1 MPATTRIR
9 MKHHLQ
15 LLGILLLWA
24 IQPAVSALA
33 QAQDDRAVQF
43 SSLEPKVQQEGVV
56 NVIVVVD
63 ASSGKRTST
72 QQRLES
78 ISLNQVQTYTNF
90 PLAALQVDDAG
101 LEALQQDPDIIG
113 IQEDVAVPPSLAQST
128 VLIGAN
134 TAWSAGYTGAGQ
146 TIAILDSGFDL
157 DHKFLEANI
166 VAEAC
171 FSRNVSGTSTSLC
184 PNGQNSQIGTGSS
197 VACDP
202 DTVGHGCLHGT
213 GVAGVA
219 AGKDDG
225 TVGFDGVAPDAKL
238 ITINVFSD
246 HGSGN
251 VLSWSSDYI
260 AGLDHVYSLRNT
272 YTIAAANMSLG
283 GGQYTS
289 ETACD
294 NANTAAKVATDQ
306 LATAGIAVIAAS
318 GNDGYTGST
327 GAPGCVSTIINVGST
342 TKADGISSFSNH
354 ASFVDLLAPGS
365 SITTSYTL
373 DDGFA
378 SVNGTSFASPTVAGA
393 WALVREA
400 SPNATIEQ
408 ILAAF
413 QSTGEPITGRSGIAA
428 LPRIQVDDAIGELS
442 CGYTWQLGL
451 TVRDGAKRIRSLGIG
466 QSALNTDDIDEDC
479 NEEKLPPN
487 PPISAFSATFE
498 IPDGSAYTTHDYR
511 STAQDTAQWKLH
523 VSGKHPF
530 TIYWDPDD
538 LPSGFFWLRD
548 HVDGAIADVNMKE
561 TTFYRLRN
569 KKVRELIIERYEAGS
584 CSNVA
589 VVKGWNMVSLP
600 VTPLDARK
608 AAVFDSNRLVIY
620 GFNGS
625 YTLPTTLHPGEGYW
639 VNFPRSKT
647 YTICGHAAGTT
658 VDVSSGWN
666 MVAGHDVDMAVADL
680 TTTPGS
686 IITTDI
692 FSYNGGFETTDS
704 LKAGAA
710 YWAKVSSDGVI
721 NVQTSGKRAGT
732 IRRNPVEAQIMSAS
746 NRPVND
752 AWAQVR
758 FEDAEGTA
766 QTLFLSHQSLTED
779 ERYFFQLPPA
789 APGPVFDVRFINNL
803 QVTDLTQ
810 ASDTLIVKAQSP
822 VTVTASNTDH
832 LAIRLYDPAQNE
844 YLRLAPG
851 SRFTLPAGRLLLT
864 LHASAVSVATDAP
877 IEMPGEAALLQNYP
891 NPFSSQTTM
900 RFALPASGPVK
911 LGIYNLLGQQVKT
924 LVDGYYQVGHH
935 AIELDASGLPSGPY
949 FYVLETAGER
959 LVRKMTRVQ

>member
-1 MPATTRIR
+1 MIATNRIQMKRPALVLGLLVLWV
-9 MKHHLQ
+9 LQ
-15 LLGILLLWA
+15 PTLDA
-24 IQPAVSALA
+24 TA
-33 QAQDDRAVQF
+33 QSQDDRAVQF
-43 SSLEPKVQQEGVV
+43 NSLEPKVQQEGMV

-63 ASSGKRTST
+63 ASSGKRAST
-72 QQRLES
+72 RQRLER
-78 ISLNQVQTYTNF
+78 ISLNQVQSYVNF
-90 PLAALQVDDAG
+90 PLAALQVDGAG

-113 IQEDVAVPPSLAQST
+113 IQEDVAVPPSLAEST

-134 TAWSAGYTGAGQ
+134 TAWSSGYTGDGQ

-157 DHKFLEANI
+157 DHKFLQANI

-171 FSRNVSGTSTSLC
+171 FSRNVNGTSTSLC
-184 PNGQNSQIGTGSS
+184 PNGQDSQTGTGSS
-197 VACDP
+197 IACDP
-202 DTVGHGCLHGT
+202 DTIGHGCLHGT

-283 GGQYTS
+283 GGKYTS

-294 NANTAAKVATDQ
+294 NANTAAKIATDQ

-354 ASFVDLLAPGS
+354 ANFVDLLAPGS
-365 SITTSYTL
+365 SIMTSYTL

-413 QSTGEPITGRSGIAA
+413 QSTGESITGRSAVAA
-428 LPRIQVDDAIGELS
+428 LPRIRVDEAIRELS
-442 CGYTWQLGL
+442 CGYAWQLEL
-451 TVRDGAKRIRSLGIG
+451 RVRDGAKRIRNLGIG
-466 QSALNTDDIDEDC
+466 QSALNTDEIDEDC

-487 PPISAFSATFE
+487 PPFSAFSASLE

-523 VSGKHPF
+523 VSGKHPY

-538 LPSGFFWLRD
+538 LPDGIFWLRD
-548 HVDGAIADVNMKE
+548 NVDGSIADVNMKE
-561 TTFYRLRN
+561 ATFYRLAN
-569 KKVRELIIERYEAGS
+569 KKVRELIIERYEAGT
-584 CSNVA
+584 CSNI
-589 VVKGWNMVSLP
+589 VVTKGWNMVSLP

-608 AAVFDSNRLVIY
+608 AAVFNSSRLVIY

-639 VNFPRSKT
+639 VNFPRGTT
-647 YTICGHAAGTT
+647 YTVCGHTAGTT

-666 MVAGHDVDMAVADL
+666 IIGGHDVNMAAADL

-686 IITTDI
+686 IITAD
-692 FSYNGGFETTDS
+692 FFRYNGGFEATDS
-704 LKAGAA
+704 LKAGIA
-710 YWAKVSSDGVI
+710 YWAKASTDGVI
-721 NVQTSGKRAGT
+721 NVQTAGKQSNT
-732 IRRNPVEAQIMSAS
+732 IRRNPVDAQIMSVS
-746 NRPVND
+746 NRPVD
-752 AWAQVR
+752 EAWAQVR
-758 FEDAEGTA
+758 FEDTDGLA
-766 QTLFLSHQSLTED
+766 QTLFLSPQPLSED
-779 ERYFFQLPPA
+779 DQYLFQLPPV
-789 APGPVFDVRFINNL
+789 APGPVFDVRFINDL
-803 QVTDLTQ
+803 QVTDLSQ
-810 ASDTLIVKAQSP
+810 ASDTLIVQAHSP
-822 VTVTASNTDH
+822 LTVSASNADH
-832 LAIRLYDPAQNE
+832 FTVHLYDPAQNE
-844 YLRLAPG
+844 YLRLSPG
-851 SRFTLPAGRLLLT
+851 NQFTLPPGRSLMILT
-864 LHASAVSVATDAP
+864 ATPVSVSTESP
-877 IEMPGEAALLQNYP
+877 IETPGEVALLQNYP
-891 NPFSSQTTM
+891 NPFASQTTM

-911 LGIYNLLGQQVKT
+911 LGIYNLLGQRVKA
-924 LVDGYYQVGHH
+924 LVDGHYQVGHH
-935 AIELDASGLPSGPY
+935 TIALDASGLPSGPY
-949 FYVLETAGER
+949 FYVLEAAGKR
-959 LVRKMTRVQ
+959 IVRKMTRVQ